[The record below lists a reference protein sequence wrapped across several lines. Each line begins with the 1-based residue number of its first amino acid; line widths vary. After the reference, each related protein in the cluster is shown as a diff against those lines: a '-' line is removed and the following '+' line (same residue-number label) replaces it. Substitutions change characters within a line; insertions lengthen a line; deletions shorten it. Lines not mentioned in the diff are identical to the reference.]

1 MATVA
6 CPYCYH
12 PINQGKLAYQCL
24 GRGVP
29 GGPRCAKREDEL
41 RQQLTN
47 VRTAAYPTFVPAP
60 RRLLGSIGKGG
71 AGKSMCPHCGGR
83 TGLRACPA
91 CHTPLSSI
99 FAESRSPLV
108 GMVGGKGAG
117 KTVYLSVLYHEL
129 CTTVRRRFLAD
140 IRLTGD
146 QQGGA
151 GSPRQWL
158 ENYVEQLFTHRK
170 LFEQTAE
177 SPGGLRAPVV
187 IEWRQ
192 PHRWLGLPRLGPRR
206 FGTTVLS
213 FYDAAGEDLT
223 SQDRVHT
230 QAYLGVADG
239 LILLLDPW
247 QLPGAMDR
255 IDVPAAA
262 VREAEP
268 PLEVLNR
275 ITELLRVTHGVKASR
290 RVKVPLAVV
299 FAKMDAFFPVLGGN
313 HPLLVKPA
321 ALLRHDQVAGYD
333 ETAGQDTH
341 EHVRSMLHEYGA
353 DDIDAHLMHNYAI
366 FRYFAVSAL
375 GATPDYTAKAVDPGG
390 VQPFRVEEPLL
401 WLLKGFGVIDRSRA

>member
-47 VRTAAYPTFVPAP
+47 VRTAAYPTFVPAS
-60 RRLLGSIGKGG
+60 RRLFGSVGKGG
-71 AGKSMCPHCGGR
+71 AGKSLCPHCGGR

-158 ENYVEQLFTHRK
+158 ENYVEQLFTHRR

-177 SPGGLRAPVV
+177 SRGGLRAPVV

-192 PHRWLGLPRLGPRR
+192 PQRGLRFPKLGPPKLGRRR

-230 QAYLGVADG
+230 QAYLGVANG

-275 ITELLRVTHGVKASR
+275 ITELLRVSHEVKASR
-290 RVKVPLAVV
+290 LVKVPLAVV

-313 HPLLVKPA
+313 HPLLAKSATLP
-321 ALLRHDQVAGYD
+321 GYD
-333 ETAGQDTH
+333 EVGGQDTH
-341 EHVRSMLHEYGA
+341 EHVRSLLHEYGA
-353 DDIDAHLMHNYAI
+353 DDIDAHLMHNYAT

-375 GATPDYTAKAVDPGG
+375 GATPDYAAKAVDPGG

>member
-1 MATVA
+1 
-6 CPYCYH
+6 
-12 PINQGKLAYQCL
+12 
-24 GRGVP
+24 
-29 GGPRCAKREDEL
+29 
-41 RQQLTN
+41 
-47 VRTAAYPTFVPAP
+47 
-60 RRLLGSIGKGG
+60 
-71 AGKSMCPHCGGR
+71 
-83 TGLRACPA
+83 
-91 CHTPLSSI
+91 LSSI

-192 PHRWLGLPRLGPRR
+192 PHRWLELPRLGPRR

>member
-12 PINQGKLAYQCL
+12 LINKRKLAYQCL

-29 GGPRCAKREDEL
+29 GGPRCAKREDEH

-47 VRTAAYPTFVPAP
+47 VRTAAYPTFVPPISLAQSGRP
-60 RRLLGSIGKGG
+60 FFSFRQ
-71 AGKSMCPHCGGR
+71 AACPHCGGR
-83 TGLRACPA
+83 TGVRACPF
-91 CHTPLSSI
+91 CHTPLSST

-129 CTTVRRRFLAD
+129 RTTVRRRFQAD

-146 QQGGA
+146 QHGGA
-151 GSPRQWL
+151 GSPQQWL
-158 ENYVEQLFTHRK
+158 ENYEQQLFQQGR
-170 LFEQTAE
+170 LFEQTAAALN
-177 SPGGLRAPVV
+177 GLRAPVV

-192 PHRWLGLPRLGPRR
+192 PKRRLGVAT

-223 SQDRVHT
+223 SQDEVHT
-230 QAYLGVADG
+230 QAYLSVANG
-239 LILLLDPW
+239 LVLLLDPW
-247 QLPGAMDR
+247 QLPGAVDR
-255 IDVPAAA
+255 IEVPASA
-262 VREAEP
+262 VRDAEP

-275 ITELLRVTHGVKASR
+275 ITELLRVSHQVKASR

-313 HPLLVKPA
+313 HPLLAKPA
-321 ALLRHDQVAGYD
+321 AVPGYD
-333 ETAGQDTH
+333 EPAGQDAH
-341 EHVRSMLHEYGA
+341 EHVRAMLHDYGA
-353 DDIDAHLMHNYAI
+353 DDIDAHLTHNYAT

-375 GATPDYTAKAVDPGG
+375 GAAPDYAAEKIDAGG

-401 WLLKGFGVIDRSRA
+401 WLLNGFGVIDRCRA